1 MKMSV
6 LTAGWLL
13 ALILGLTACRS
24 IEPTTGSPVEVRP
37 EVTLQATDAVRIR
50 DVARR
55 LFHERGYREMAS
67 PLLEELLFDRP
78 MPEESN
84 RALRVRLRLTPNG
97 QDQWRVTGVPLGVE
111 RWGTELETETVVRAG
126 YSQIQDILETLKIQV
141 KQGDR

>member
-6 LTAGWLL
+6 LTTGCLL
-13 ALILGLTACRS
+13 FWIVGLTACRS
-24 IEPTTGSPVEVRP
+24 IEPTAALPMDVRP
-37 EVTLQATDAVRIR
+37 EVTLQATDAGRIR
-50 DVARR
+50 HVARQ
-55 LFHERGYREMAS
+55 LFEERGYREMAS

-78 MPEESN
+78 MPEGTN
-84 RALRVRLRLTPNG
+84 RALRVRLRLFASG
-97 QDQWRVTGVPLGVE
+97 RDQWRVTGVPLGVE